1 MESKKRRVYA
11 IIAGVCFILL
21 GLCKGLYLESIGS
34 LLAAG
39 SSIMSGILW
48 LVRKKKFPFFLFMCM
63 NCVVWAFCYL
73 SILVLNYDAF
83 FGVSFIWSFHWYT
96 VRCAVDVVA
105 FLAFLF
111 AIIVTYIP
119 AATKKPK
126 SRVKTIV
133 YFVPV
138 FLMVLVLIIDRLG
151 FDLDFRVSLVYP
163 TFYEDILAILA
174 LFTSCLWLK
183 ERNTPIFQKKASA
196 PAPAAPL
203 IGLAERLQQYKDLLD
218 AGVLTQAEFDA
229 KKAEI
234 LHP

>member
-21 GLCKGLYLESIGS
+21 GLCKCLYLGSIGS

-73 SILVLNYDAF
+73 SILILNYDAF

-96 VRCAVDVVA
+96 VRCVVGMIA

-111 AIIVTYIP
+111 VVILTYIP
-119 AATKKPK
+119 VLMKKPK
-126 SRVKTIV
+126 FRVKNIV
-133 YFVPV
+133 YFVPG

-151 FDLDFRVSLVYP
+151 FDLDFRFSLVYP

-174 LFTSCLWLK
+174 LSTSCLWLK
-183 ERNTPIFQKKASA
+183 DCHTPIFQKKA
-196 PAPAAPL
+196 PAPTALL
-203 IGLAERLQQYKDLLD
+203 IGRAERLQQYKDLLD

-234 LHP
+234 FHL